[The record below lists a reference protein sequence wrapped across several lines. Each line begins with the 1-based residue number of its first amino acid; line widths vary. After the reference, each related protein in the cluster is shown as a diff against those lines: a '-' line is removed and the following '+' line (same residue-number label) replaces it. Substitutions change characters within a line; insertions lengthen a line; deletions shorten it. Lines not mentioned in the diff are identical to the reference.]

1 MAFHVDQQC
10 RLQIA
15 PPTLAFQREQRKAV
29 DCVISFTPSS
39 TRQEVIHQRAQII
52 ILSDLFLMCEH
63 MTASEKASM
72 VQEVL
77 SKYPERAGDG
87 SPFPEMW
94 LCYPPLAGRHLSV
107 VTGGMETELV
117 VAVMGKE
124 RFLLEFES
132 REVRDE
138 VLDDLQACIG
148 FASQGQSASST
159 TCTSIV
165 K

>member
-1 MAFHVDQQC
+1 MIHRECLAKVVLIPQQC

-15 PPTLAFQREQRKAV
+15 PPTLAFRREQRKAV
-29 DCVISFTPSS
+29 DCIISFTPTS
-39 TRQEVIHQRAQII
+39 TRQEVVHERAQII

-63 MTASEKASM
+63 MAATEKASM
-72 VQEVL
+72 VQDVL
-77 SKYPERAGDG
+77 SRYPERAGDG

-117 VAVMGKE
+117 VGVMGKE
-124 RFLLEFES
+124 RFLLQFES

-138 VLDDLQACIG
+138 VMDDLQACIE
-148 FASQGQSASST
+148 FASQGE
-159 TCTSIV
+159 
-165 K
+165 